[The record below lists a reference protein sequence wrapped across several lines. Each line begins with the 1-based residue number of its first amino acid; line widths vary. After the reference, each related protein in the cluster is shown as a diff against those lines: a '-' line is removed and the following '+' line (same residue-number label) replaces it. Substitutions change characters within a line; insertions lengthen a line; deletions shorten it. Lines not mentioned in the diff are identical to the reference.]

1 MCAEI
6 TSNKFVSRGERQCV
20 PPRHEG
26 SIVQLGN
33 VTASS
38 RPKFDSA
45 ARRLE
50 HGALSFCGGGGE
62 RAERVR
68 RFKLAERENRDKS
81 VLSERRKFLTDDS
94 QAPASC
100 LHPPQHI
107 RRANQYAVWTVCG
120 KCGARQTYTSKRTA
134 SATSKSRA
142 RAAPITPAV
151 VLTMMQQ
158 STTRGLDYM
167 TLSEAQDMA
176 RQHLQDLQVDNSE
189 NEGWSPV
196 TAESEENLNS
206 ENPNA
211 GDLP

>member
-45 ARRLE
+45 TRRLE

-68 RFKLAERENRDKS
+68 HFKLAERENRDKS

-120 KCGARQTYTSKRTA
+120 KCGARQTYTSKRTGGGIFCLFFFRFFSHFFSGRVA
-134 SATSKSRA
+134 SKRAGRQASKQASK
-142 RAAPITPAV
+142 
-151 VLTMMQQ
+151 Q
-158 STTRGLDYM
+158 
-167 TLSEAQDMA
+167 
-176 RQHLQDLQVDNSE
+176 
-189 NEGWSPV
+189 
-196 TAESEENLNS
+196 AEK
-206 ENPNA
+206 
-211 GDLP
+211 